1 MSDNESIELVSD
13 EIPKKKYQCT
23 KEIDLRKHKSKENI
37 QKALAARK
45 QNFLKIKKERLE
57 SSLNE
62 INKIEINDSSD
73 SSSEEEIILKK
84 RDKKTPKKDDS
95 ETRFQNIE
103 TMLYNLTKNKSK
115 SKSKSKPQEKKTVI
129 EIHTAKPNKKND
141 DSEELINGI
150 KRKLLLKL

>member
-1 MSDNESIELVSD
+1 MSDNDSIELVD

-37 QKALAARK
+37 QKALATRK
-45 QNFLKIKKERLE
+45 QNFLKIKKERLQ

-73 SSSEEEIILKK
+73 NSSEEEIILKK
-84 RDKKTPKKDDS
+84 RDKKTPKDDS

-103 TMLYNLTKNKSK
+103 TMLYNLTKSKSK
-115 SKSKSKPQEKKTVI
+115 SKSKSKQEKKTVI
-129 EIHTAKPNKKND
+129 EIHTAKPIKKND
-141 DSEELINGI
+141 DSEEYINGI